1 VEGVVDVHDLR
12 ARISGSVFQMEIHI
26 SVDGRLTV
34 LEGHRIAKA
43 AEKRIEEEVD
53 DVGSVIVHVDPAEM
67 EA

>member
-1 VEGVVDVHDLR
+1 
-12 ARISGSVFQMEIHI
+12 MEIHI

-43 AEKRIEEEVD
+43 AEKRITEQTED
-53 DVGSVIVHVDPAEM
+53 IGSVIVHVDPAEM